1 MNHLIKTLCF
11 IFALAG
17 CHQLWPPSSKDPCL
31 LACQQQQLRCHKL
44 CLTDCP
50 HCCKYTKMQGTV
62 FYRRYLRRSRI
73 EGKPAF
79 SSLQSFYDP
88 LQCNKNSC
96 DCVQDFLLCEQN
108 CQGKIHKRLKTY
120 KFC

>member
-1 MNHLIKTLCF
+1 MKIIGLLCLWLLSGCQHQWSNPEQKT
-11 IFALAG
+11 
-17 CHQLWPPSSKDPCL
+17 CL
-31 LACQQQQLRCHKL
+31 NACYEKNRYCHKI
-44 CLTDCP
+44 CQTDCP
-50 HCCKYTKMQGTV
+50 HCCKYTKMQGLH
-62 FYRRYLRRSRI
+62 FYRRYLKRCRI

-96 DCVQDFLLCEQN
+96 DCQKDFLLCQQS
-108 CQGKIHKRLKTY
+108 CHGKIPKRLKTY